1 MIYRKMSL
9 LLLVISVVT
18 TVFGATGIAPKKW
31 TRD

>member
-18 TVFGATGIAPKKW
+18 TVFGATLKEH
-31 TRD
+31 TYF